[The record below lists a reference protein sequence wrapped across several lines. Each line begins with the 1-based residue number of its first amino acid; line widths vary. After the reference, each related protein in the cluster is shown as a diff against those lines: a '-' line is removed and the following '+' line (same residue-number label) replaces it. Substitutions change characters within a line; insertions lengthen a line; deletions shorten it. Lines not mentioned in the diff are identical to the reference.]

1 MQYRVKL
8 PQLGDTT
15 QEVLV
20 TEWVRN
26 VGDDVE
32 PGTVLMTVE
41 TDKALVEVPS
51 PFAGRLIEQLVS
63 VDDEISVGAHIC
75 VIESPES

>member
-1 MQYRVKL
+1 MQIRVKL

-20 TEWVRN
+20 TEWLHD

-32 PGTVLMTVE
+32 IGTVLMMVE
-41 TDKALVEVPS
+41 TDKAVAEVPS
-51 PFAGRLIEQLVS
+51 PVAGRLVERLVS
-63 VDDEISVGAHIC
+63 LEDEIPVGTYIC
-75 VIESPES
+75 VIETNDN

>member
-1 MQYRVKL
+1 MRFRVKL

-20 TEWVRN
+20 TEWLRN

-32 PGTVLMTVE
+32 PGTVLMMVE
-41 TDKALVEVPS
+41 TDKALAEVPS
-51 PFAGRLIEQLVS
+51 PFAGRLVEQLVS
-63 VDDEISVGAHIC
+63 VDDEVSVGTHIC
-75 VIESPES
+75 VIESVDG